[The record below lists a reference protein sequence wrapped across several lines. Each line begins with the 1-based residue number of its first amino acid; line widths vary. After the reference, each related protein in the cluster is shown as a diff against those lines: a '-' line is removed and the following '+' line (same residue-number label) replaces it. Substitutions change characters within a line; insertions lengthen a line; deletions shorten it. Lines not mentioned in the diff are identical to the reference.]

1 MAKSATASIL
11 QRFDN
16 ENFDYPSAHTV
27 LRFQV
32 VETTIIRSLAGL
44 KKGLHSHRLSRRTP
58 RGVHQWLK

>member
-1 MAKSATASIL
+1 MAKRATASIL

-16 ENFDYPSAHTV
+16 ENFDCPSALWV

-44 KKGLHSHRLSRRTP
+44 RKRAAFA
-58 RGVHQWLK
+58 

>member
-1 MAKSATASIL
+1 MAKSAAASIL

-44 KKGLHSHRLSRRTP
+44 KKRAAFA
-58 RGVHQWLK
+58 